1 MDERTDTG
9 ISKSPEYEGTIP
21 LRRNI
26 RLHGLPTSCNH
37 HTPRPDKEAGT
48 RSRHVRTGEA
58 SRRRRYCPQESRGR
72 RTPRGGSERQIR
84 IHRINLSSSYQPV
97 TLPESQ
103 VVIGDSRRMTE
114 LADESVHL
122 VVTSPPYPMIS
133 IWDET
138 FRLAFATTYEQMH
151 DYLGRVWKE
160 VGRVLVPGGIACV
173 NIGDATRTVNGVFRV
188 FPNHSRIIE
197 AFEREDFLTLPYIL
211 WKKPTSKPSYKGKGV
226 FLGSGFLPPNA
237 YVTLDMDYILIF
249 RKGPPRSFPPKD
261 PGRYKSRFTKRERDE
276 WFSQVWKVQG
286 VRQNVDGLE
295 RRVAAFPEEIPRRL
309 IRMFSVL
316 GDLVLDPFL
325 GSGTSL
331 KAAMEL
337 GRRFVGYEKL
347 EEMTEIIRRKT
358 QAGSEK
364 IEFLEQAEIIPQ
376 FAG

>member
-1 MDERTDTG
+1 MDERTNTG

-26 RLHGLPTSCNH
+26 RLHGRPTSCNH
-37 HTPRPDKEAGT
+37 HTPRPDKKDGT

-58 SRRRRYCPQESRGR
+58 SRRRRYCPQKSRGR

-138 FRLAFATTYEQMH
+138 FRLASATTYEEMH

-173 NIGDATRTVNGVFRV
+173 NIGDATRTVDGVFRV

-197 AFEREDFLTLPYIL
+197 DR
-211 WKKPTSKPSYKGKGV
+211 
-226 FLGSGFLPPNA
+226 
-237 YVTLDMDYILIF
+237 
-249 RKGPPRSFPPKD
+249 
-261 PGRYKSRFTKRERDE
+261 
-276 WFSQVWKVQG
+276 
-286 VRQNVDGLE
+286 
-295 RRVAAFPEEIPRRL
+295 
-309 IRMFSVL
+309 
-316 GDLVLDPFL
+316 VLDPFL
-325 GSGTSL
+325 GTGTTAKVAL
-331 KAAMEL
+331 EL
-337 GRRFVGYEKL
+337 DRRFIGYEQEGELADVIRLKL
-347 EEMTEIIRRKT
+347 G
-358 QAGSEK
+358 QLADQVV
-364 IEFLEQAEIIPQ
+364 FLKQTS
-376 FAG
+376 

>member
-1 MDERTDTG
+1 M
-9 ISKSPEYEGTIP
+9 I
-21 LRRNI
+21 
-26 RLHGLPTSCNH
+26 NH
-37 HTPRPDKEAGT
+37 DYR
-48 RSRHVRTGEA
+48 
-58 SRRRRYCPQESRGR
+58 
-72 RTPRGGSERQIR
+72 
-84 IHRINLSSSYQPV
+84 
-97 TLPESQ
+97 
-103 VVIGDSRRMTE
+103 VVIGDSREMAEVNDR
-114 LADESVHL
+114 SIHL
-122 VVTSPPYPMIS
+122 IVTSPPYPMVA
-133 IWDET
+133 IWDDFFTEVS
-138 FRLAFATTYEQMH
+138 ASTYDAMH
-151 DYLGRVWKE
+151 EYLNQVWRE
-160 VGRVLVPGGIACV
+160 VERVLVPGGIACI
-173 NIGDATRTVNGVFRV
+173 NIGDATRTRDGLFHLY
-188 FPNHSRIIE
+188 PNHSRIIE
-197 AFEREDFLTLPYIL
+197 NFEKLGFVTLPYVL
-211 WKKPTSKPSYKGKGV
+211 WKKPTTKPHYKGKGA

-237 YVTLDMDYILIF
+237 YVTLDMEYILIF

-261 PGRYKSRFTKRERDE
+261 PDRYKSRFTKRERDE

-286 VRQNVDGLE
+286 VRQIVDGLE

-376 FAG
+376 LAE